1 MKSVARAAA
10 LLASTVSLAA
20 AVACGGHTATDDLSN
35 LGDGGAS
42 SSSGSSGTSGGSSG
56 TSGGSSGTSGGSSGT
71 SGGSSGTSGGH
82 ACPASTP
89 AEGASCS
96 PEQLSCEYGSDPD
109 FECNVVAECV
119 GGRWQLRIPPPNAQV
134 CPSPGLRKDCP
145 PSFAQAG
152 QGGSCAPPGFE
163 CDYPQGRCD
172 CTLGFGG
179 PVQLD
184 AGSGH
189 WFCEAPPKG
198 CPQPRPRLGSAC
210 STSPSLVCD
219 YGACFLP
226 GGLAMQCQSG
236 IWTQTLTACPG
247 LPK

>member
-20 AVACGGHTATDDLSN
+20 AVACGGHTATDDLS
-35 LGDGGAS
+35 GDGGSSGSSGGSSGA
-42 SSSGSSGTSGGSSG
+42 SSSGSSGGSSSSSGGSSSS
-56 TSGGSSGTSGGSSGT
+56 SGGQG
-71 SGGSSGTSGGH
+71 
-82 ACPASTP
+82 CPAAPP
-89 AEGASCS
+89 AEGGICS
-96 PEQLSCEYGSDPD
+96 VDQLSCEYGSDPN
-109 FECNVVAECV
+109 FECNTVAQCV
-119 GGRWQLRIPPPNAQV
+119 GGRWQLRIPPPNTQV

-145 PSFAQAG
+145 ATFAQAG
-152 QGGSCAPPGFE
+152 QGASCAPPGFE

-172 CTLGFGG
+172 CSVGFGG

-189 WFCEAPPKG
+189 WSCEAPPKG
-198 CPQPRPRLGSAC
+198 CPQPRPRLGAAC

-226 GGLAMQCQSG
+226 GGVSMQCESG
-236 IWTQTLTACPG
+236 VWLQVLSACPATA
-247 LPK
+247 K